1 MKHYLLE
8 IRVFPTHADNCSY
21 KEAPHQFLCSNTGT
35 SWIHSTQEVHIIWR
49 DFFTKK

>member
-21 KEAPHQFLCSNTGT
+21 KEAPHQFLCSNIGT